1 MRTTLMAA
9 ASPRGA
15 IEPHF
20 QHFSEMTQ
28 NKSGVIQPAHAG
40 KYNFLDTSF

>member
-15 IEPHF
+15 IEPHL

-40 KYNFLDTSF
+40 NTTF